1 MEITEVE
8 LFIIVSKI
16 TMNKIKEESILKNR
30 VFFKKWASPKL
41 YTWITLSVA
50 RIYQLYDTLHQVSK

>member
-16 TMNKIKEESILKNR
+16 TMNKIKEESILKNF
-30 VFFKKWASPKL
+30 FFKKWASPKL
-41 YTWITLSVA
+41 YTWITLSVE
-50 RIYQLYDTLHQVSK
+50 RIYQLYDTLHRVSK